1 MLRFE
6 DAAARLE
13 SAGLTGRGGCYP
25 VHLKWRA
32 VQEQAQAAPPV
43 LLVNAFQEEG
53 RHLVSHLT
61 RHHIDEI
68 LDGVLLALEIFGAK
82 EAYFYTNLESETLE
96 SALNGRKDV
105 KLHHSE
111 NLLFGEE
118 TLVLN
123 DMEGKAP
130 QPRQKPPYPAQ
141 SGLNGAPTLIH
152 NVETWLQIAR
162 LFRLGEDYRE
172 TRFFEV
178 RGQGKER
185 VVECPPDTSLSG
197 ILELAGLDSTGQAV
211 KAVLVGGAL
220 GALTPADR
228 LDQAANRADGVLNG
242 SIDALGTGTCMV
254 DFTKNALAESL
265 KKSCGKCVY
274 CREGVYQLH
283 EFVTRM
289 TTGKAKS
296 GDLENALELG
306 ELMKMG
312 AFCGMGKNAA
322 NLLLS
327 AHALYGA
334 EFDSHL
340 KKKCPE
346 GVCQAYQHYYIVPAK
361 CTGCG
366 ECAEE
371 CPEEAIDGGK
381 RKIHVI
387 DEDLCESCGK
397 CARVCPEE
405 AIGRYSGMRPRLP
418 GKPVPVGSF
427 K

>member
-6 DAAARLE
+6 DAVARLE
-13 SAGLTGRGGCYP
+13 AAGLAGRGGSYP
-25 VHLKWRA
+25 VHRKWRA
-32 VQEQAQAAPPV
+32 VREQAAPPV

-53 RHLVSHLT
+53 LHLVSHLIE
-61 RHHIDEI
+61 HHIGEI
-68 LDGVLLALEIFGAK
+68 LDGVLLALELFGAE
-82 EAYFYTNLESETLE
+82 EAYFYTNLKPEALA
-96 SALNGRKDV
+96 SALSGGI
-105 KLHHSE
+105 KLHYSE

-141 SGLNGAPTLIH
+141 AGLNGAPTLIH
-152 NVETWLQIAR
+152 NIETWLQISR
-162 LFRLGEDYRE
+162 LLRLQEGYRE

-178 RGQGKER
+178 KGQGTER
-185 VVECPPDTSLSG
+185 IVECPPDTGLSD
-197 ILELAGLDSTGQAV
+197 ILEMGGLDAGGQAV

-220 GALTPADR
+220 GALTPGDR
-228 LDQAANRADGVLNG
+228 LDQPANRADGVLNG
-242 SIDALGTGTCMV
+242 QLQALGPETCIV
-254 DFTKNALAESL
+254 DFTKNMLAECL
-265 KKSCGKCVY
+265 KKSCGKCVF

-296 GDLENALELG
+296 GDLEAARELG
-306 ELMKMG
+306 ELMRIG

-327 AHALYGA
+327 ACALYGA
-334 EFDSHL
+334 EFESHL
-340 KKKCPE
+340 KKKCPA
-346 GVCQAYQHYYIVPAK
+346 GVCQAYQHYYIIPAK

-366 ECAEE
+366 ACAEE
-371 CPEEAIDGGK
+371 CPEEAIEGGK

-387 DEDLCESCGK
+387 DESLCESCGE
-397 CARVCPEE
+397 CARICPEN
-405 AIGRYSGMRPRLP
+405 AVGKYGGVRPRLP